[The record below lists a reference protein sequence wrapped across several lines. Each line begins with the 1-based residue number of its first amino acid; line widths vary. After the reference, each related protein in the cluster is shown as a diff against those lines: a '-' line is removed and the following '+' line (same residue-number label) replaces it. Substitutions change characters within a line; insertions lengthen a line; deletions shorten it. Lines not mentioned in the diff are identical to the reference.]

1 MLKHLIGLANEL
13 DRRSLSKEAD
23 LVDEIIGAVTSMTE
37 VDMNKTKAGDEPVFD
52 LFIDNKGRAVGA
64 EPASRDLGSTC
75 IVNEE
80 NESPSEGDLGESE
93 DDDSSAKELDFHGYK
108 TNNFHMCPGAVKAF
122 SKINQLDLD
131 ENSEAIAVGAAK
143 ATDDL
148 LGLEEEVIDNK
159 STSSEQFAEA
169 LMLFR
174 VISNA
179 DSLDKKGLHAEANL
193 VDRVLTKIAQ
203 ATEAANQKVDP
214 NDASSD
220 RPGLGEAIKAWP
232 QAAAAQAREIG
243 QAVQEWNPAS
253 LDNRYDRVQG
263 RRGDRDIAQSER
275 RQKQDDREEL
285 SDQARANSRD
295 RFDLRQEQGRF
306 TIPGRETMLDLQDS
320 WDARSDQGRTDRR
333 ARQDLAREQQRGQ
346 RDTGF
351 DQQYAERARELER
364 EAANAA
370 KQ

>member
-1 MLKHLIGLANEL
+1 MLNDLIKL
-13 DRRSLSKEAD
+13 
-23 LVDEIIGAVTSMTE
+23 
-37 VDMNKTKAGDEPVFD
+37 
-52 LFIDNKGRAVGA
+52 
-64 EPASRDLGSTC
+64 
-75 IVNEE
+75 
-80 NESPSEGDLGESE
+80 
-93 DDDSSAKELDFHGYK
+93 
-108 TNNFHMCPGAVKAF
+108 
-122 SKINQLDLD
+122 
-131 ENSEAIAVGAAK
+131 
-143 ATDDL
+143 
-148 LGLEEEVIDNK
+148 
-159 STSSEQFAEA
+159 
-169 LMLFR
+169 
-174 VISNA
+174 A

-214 NDASSD
+214 NDTSSD